1 VSDAIDAIAEI
12 FTWIGF
18 GLGLVLAVIALIMR
32 LADGTWVRTQ
42 GVVDDG
48 PHGRL
53 IRWFDDHA
61 GGVGV
66 AYLSHE
72 QERRIGT
79 TETAEVYVRP
89 GRHDRVRLTPGSPAV
104 RAVGLLAA
112 GLLALGVIA
121 LATSLVLLFVRG

>member
-1 VSDAIDAIAEI
+1 MSDTIDAIAEI

-18 GLGLVLAVIALIMR
+18 GLGAVLAVVALILR

-53 IRWFDDHA
+53 VRWFDDHA
-61 GGVGV
+61 GGVGT
-66 AYLSHE
+66 AYLSHD
-72 QERRIGT
+72 QERRIGDAA
-79 TETAEVYVRP
+79 TADIYVRP

-112 GLLALGVIA
+112 GLLALGVVA
-121 LATSLVLLFVRG
+121 LVTSLVLLFVRG

>member
-18 GLGLVLAVIALIMR
+18 GLGVVLAVVALIMR

-53 IRWFDDHA
+53 VRWFDDHA
-61 GGVGV
+61 GGVGA
-66 AYLSHE
+66 AYLTHD
-72 QERRIGT
+72 QERRIGAAQT
-79 TETAEVYVRP
+79 VDVYVRP
-89 GRHDRVRLTPGSPAV
+89 GRHDRMRLTPGSPAV
-104 RAVGLLAA
+104 RAVWLLAA
-112 GLLALGVIA
+112 GLLALGVLA
-121 LATSLVLLFVRG
+121 LALSLVLLFVRG